1 MLSVGA
7 TESAAILEQSTSV
20 FVHLKSFNA
29 QTRESFGCGY
39 DIVVPLIETI
49 KGCIE
54 RASVV
59 WKQQMIFLE
68 PS

>member
-7 TESAAILEQSTSV
+7 TESAAILEQSLGV
-20 FVHLKSFNA
+20 FA
-29 QTRESFGCGY
+29 QFDKISCTYSEEFRLRVRHCAG
-39 DIVVPLIETI
+39 
-49 KGCIE
+49 
-54 RASVV
+54 VV